1 MKFKEYDEKTFLV
14 KKLKSG
20 KKPYY
25 VKTSIPMS
33 NRTFKN
39 IPKYSTG
46 KNKVDWK
53 EWLGIKG
60 EKTHASH
67 SSNSIGK
74 AESDGAWWGWSH
86 RACYGFKVGDK
97 VKADTVGNK
106 SGKEFVIKT
115 EDQAKEMAISFAK
128 GVS

>member
-1 MKFKEYDEKTFLV
+1 MKFKEYNEKTFLV

-20 KKPYY
+20 KKPSY
-25 VKTSIPMS
+25 VKTDIPMS

-46 KNKVDWK
+46 KNKVDWR

-60 EKTHASH
+60 EKTNPSH
-67 SSNSIGK
+67 SVNSIGK

-86 RACYGFKVGDK
+86 RACHGFKVGDK
-97 VKADTVGNK
+97 VKADTIGNEG
-106 SGKEFVIKT
+106 GKEFVIKT
-115 EDQAKEMAISFAK
+115 EDQAKEMAISFAED
-128 GVS
+128 VS